1 MSAYGQSKLAVLM
14 FALELDRRSR
24 AAGWGIMSNAAHP
37 GLTKTNLQISGPSH
51 GREKPAV
58 MERLYKTSVA
68 LRAVPVAGDRRRD
81 PARAVRGRDAAGRG
95 RRASTGRAAST
106 RWPAAVWRRPRCPR
120 VPATTPTA
128 GDCGSFPNNSPV
140 SATRAK
146 DCRSVYRS
154 TMPESSIVVRPEPME
169 SATYTASS
177 RLQAAGL
184 LPAVALFEQAA
195 AEVPLPTPPQPI
207 VIADY
212 GAATGHNS
220 LKPMSAAIK
229 ALRRRTRHDHAI
241 LVAHTDVP
249 DNDFTAL
256 FRTLADDQDSYLNHD
271 TASFPSAIGRS
282 FYSQILPSNTV
293 NLGWSSWAVQWLSR
307 IPAGA
312 PEFSDHVQVAYS
324 KNAEARAAYA
334 HQAATDWN
342 DFVAFRGRELAPDG
356 RLVVLTMAVDEYGE
370 FGYRAMNDA
379 LYATL
384 NDQVSDGLLHRDE
397 LRRMAL
403 PVFARDEKD
412 FRAPFSP
419 KGRFEGLT
427 IEHLEIFN
435 ADDRFW
441 ESFQSDGDAEAFGA
455 RWAAFARAAL
465 FPTWRLR

>member
-1 MSAYGQSKLAVLM
+1 M
-14 FALELDRRSR
+14 R
-24 AAGWGIMSNAAHP
+24 
-37 GLTKTNLQISGPSH
+37 
-51 GREKPAV
+51 
-58 MERLYKTSVA
+58 
-68 LRAVPVAGDRRRD
+68 
-81 PARAVRGRDAAGRG
+81 
-95 RRASTGRAAST
+95 
-106 RWPAAVWRRPRCPR
+106 
-120 VPATTPTA
+120 
-128 GDCGSFPNNSPV
+128 
-140 SATRAK
+140 
-146 DCRSVYRS
+146 
-154 TMPESSIVVRPEPME
+154 ESSIVVRPEPME
-169 SATYTASS
+169 SATYTTSS

-195 AEVPLPTPPQPI
+195 AEVPLPAPPQPI
-207 VIADY
+207 VVADY
-212 GAATGHNS
+212 GAATGYNS
-220 LKPMSAAIK
+220 LKPMSAAIA
-229 ALRRRTRHDHAI
+229 ALRRRTSHDHAI

-256 FRTLADDQDSYLNHD
+256 FRTLTEDHDSYLNHD
-271 TASFPSAIGRS
+271 AASFPSAVGRS
-282 FYSQILPSNTV
+282 FYGQILPSNTV

-334 HQAATDWN
+334 RQAATDWN
-342 DFVAFRGRELAPDG
+342 NFVAFRGRELAPGG
-356 RLVVLTMAVDEYGE
+356 RLVVLTMALDENGE

-379 LYATL
+379 LVATL

-397 LRRMAL
+397 LRRMVL

-441 ESFQSDGDAEAFGA
+441 ERFQSDGDAEAFGA
-455 RWAAFARAAL
+455 QWAAFARAAL
-465 FPTWRLR
+465 FPTLAATLDRGAGDPRAAEFIQQLEAGIAQRLSSAPEPMRIPLASLVLVKRGSR

>member
-1 MSAYGQSKLAVLM
+1 MRP
-14 FALELDRRSR
+14 E
-24 AAGWGIMSNAAHP
+24 H
-37 GLTKTNLQISGPSH
+37 
-51 GREKPAV
+51 
-58 MERLYKTSVA
+58 RL
-68 LRAVPVAGDRRRD
+68 
-81 PARAVRGRDAAGRG
+81 
-95 RRASTGRAAST
+95 
-106 RWPAAVWRRPRCPR
+106 
-120 VPATTPTA
+120 
-128 GDCGSFPNNSPV
+128 
-140 SATRAK
+140 
-146 DCRSVYRS
+146 
-154 TMPESSIVVRPEPME
+154 PESSIVVRPEPME

-220 LKPMSAAIK
+220 LTPMSAAIEV
-229 ALRRRTRHDHAI
+229 LRRRTRHDHAI

-256 FRTLADDQDSYLNHD
+256 FRTLADDHDSYLNHD
-271 TASFPSAIGRS
+271 ASSFPAAIGRS
-282 FYSQILPSNTV
+282 FYGQILPSNTV

-324 KNAEARAAYA
+324 KNVEARAAYA

-342 DFVAFRGRELAPDG
+342 DFVAFRGRELCPDG
-356 RLVVLTMAVDEYGE
+356 RLVVLTMAVDENGE
-370 FGYRAMNDA
+370 FGYRAMHDA
-379 LYATL
+379 LYASL

-403 PVFARDEKD
+403 PVFARGEKD
-412 FRAPFSP
+412 LRAPFSP

-435 ADDRFW
+435 AEDRFW
-441 ESFQSDGDAEAFGA
+441 ARFQSDGDAEAFGA

-465 FPTWRLR
+465 FPTLAAALNSRAGEPRAAEFIEQLEAAVAQRLSSAPEPMRIPLASLVLVKRGSR